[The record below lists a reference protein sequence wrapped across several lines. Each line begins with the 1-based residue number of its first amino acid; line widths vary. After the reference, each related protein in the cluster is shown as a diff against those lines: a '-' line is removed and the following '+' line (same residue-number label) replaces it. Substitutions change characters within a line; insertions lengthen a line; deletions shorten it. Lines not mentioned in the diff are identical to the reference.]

1 MWPWPLL
8 LTAHARP
15 IMLQVVRQICLPL
28 RNGKLTKAQAV
39 DRMKKMGI
47 DSCPKSPG
55 VDLGIFNYM

>member
-1 MWPWPLL
+1 V
-8 LTAHARP
+8 
-15 IMLQVVRQICLPL
+15 ILQVLMQICMPL